1 MLTLTLTWTSIL
13 SVYCLISK
21 GKSPPPWVSGP
32 ALGAGYREQVTSSR
46 VLSKLPLLVKDAPHS
61 YSRCSLPYLFSTT
74 WNMLPFPPVASSV
87 DSAFLF
93 SGFTLGLFIPFQV
106 IPPAQL
112 DLGPSSMLPGPDL
125 VLRVIPKSSIIIL
138 GFPLCSHP
146 FSPWAPRTPTTLK
159 HILNGLPL

>member
-1 MLTLTLTWTSIL
+1 MGLRSCPRCWLQGTSHFLKGSRQASSFSQGCPSLLLKMLTAL
-13 SVYCLISK
+13 S
-21 GKSPPPWVSGP
+21 
-32 ALGAGYREQVTSSR
+32 
-46 VLSKLPLLVKDAPHS
+46 LLYHMEYA
-61 YSRCSLPYLFSTT
+61 SL
-74 WNMLPFPPVASSV
+74 PPVASSV

-106 IPPAQL
+106 IPLAQL
-112 DLGPSSMLPGPDL
+112 DLGPSSMIPGPDL